1 MLLYNSLLAL
11 LMVLFH
17 LAMPDPLNRS
27 ANRMAELYMDKN
39 TTSKETD
46 IRVMGEPETGAGH
59 INRVRYINREEEEP
73 KRNAKWETSRCFVVS
88 LLNRVSS
95 HFFRREKLFALTL
108 SVVLGIFGADWF
120 YLCVTE

>member
-11 LMVLFH
+11 LMVMFN

-27 ANRMAELYMDKN
+27 ANRMAELDMDKN
-39 TTSKETD
+39 STSKERD

-59 INRVRYINREEEEP
+59 INRVRYINREEEKP
-73 KRNAKWETSRCFVVS
+73 KKNANWETSRCFVVS
-88 LLNRVSS
+88 LLNRMSS
-95 HFFRREKLFALTL
+95 HFFRREKLYALTL
-108 SVVLGIFGADWF
+108 SIVLGIFGADWF

>member
-11 LMVLFH
+11 LMVMFH

-39 TTSKETD
+39 STSNERD

-59 INRVRYINREEEEP
+59 INRVRYINRQEEEP
-73 KRNAKWETSRCFVVS
+73 KKNANWETSRCFVVS
-88 LLNRVSS
+88 LLNRMSS
-95 HFFRREKLFALTL
+95 HFFRREKLYALTL
-108 SVVLGIFGADWF
+108 SIVLGIFGADWF

>member
-11 LMVLFH
+11 LMVMFN

-27 ANRMAELYMDKN
+27 ANRMAELDMDKN
-39 TTSKETD
+39 STSNERD

-73 KRNAKWETSRCFVVS
+73 KKNAKWETSRCFVVS
-88 LLNRVSS
+88 LLNRMSS
-95 HFFRREKLFALTL
+95 HFFRREKLYALAL
-108 SVVLGIFGADWF
+108 SIVLGIFGADWF
-120 YLCVTE
+120 FLCVTE

>member
-11 LMVLFH
+11 LMVMFN

-27 ANRMAELYMDKN
+27 ANRMAELDKN
-39 TTSKETD
+39 STSNERD

-73 KRNAKWETSRCFVVS
+73 TKNAKWETSRCFVVS
-88 LLNRVSS
+88 LLNRMSS
-95 HFFRREKLFALTL
+95 HFFRREKLYALTL
-108 SVVLGIFGADWF
+108 SIVLGIFGADWF